1 MPSKTYT
8 LPTPLLD
15 SREINSI
22 DGLTYKYIQLKK
34 PSAVTKL
41 ARKTL
46 DVAPVEI
53 KFLGVDIKKAFSEK
67 DLYNQCMNVV
77 VDGFKVLEEKTA
89 KHTISRNSII
99 SQVDRIIPD
108 ITVTDLNEFCL
119 ARSYD
124 LMKLITLQKYQNLA
138 FVFVEGSITGVLGFA
153 GVPFNLVLSTFL
165 FFRAVQSIA
174 MFYGYDVKNDE
185 NELVI
190 ASEVFMKSLF
200 SENDKDD
207 ELSDIFEKIMMMNKA
222 TAFYKNTSGN
232 SDFKI
237 KETTQ
242 IILDRMY
249 DLAGQSAK
257 RAVEKVGQKT
267 FEETVFKELFEQIGK
282 KLTKGFQKK
291 SIPIVSLATGA
302 FFDTVQMK
310 KLIDYANIFYCKR
323 FILEKEKR
331 INSITE

>member
-1 MPSKTYT
+1 
-8 LPTPLLD
+8 
-15 SREINSI
+15 
-22 DGLTYKYIQLKK
+22 
-34 PSAVTKL
+34 
-41 ARKTL
+41 
-46 DVAPVEI
+46 
-53 KFLGVDIKKAFSEK
+53 
-67 DLYNQCMNVV
+67 
-77 VDGFKVLEEKTA
+77 
-89 KHTISRNSII
+89 
-99 SQVDRIIPD
+99 
-108 ITVTDLNEFCL
+108 
-119 ARSYD
+119 
-124 LMKLITLQKYQNLA
+124 MKLITLQKYQNLA
-138 FVFVEGSITGVLGFA
+138 FVFVEGSVTGVLGFA

-174 MFYGYDVKNDE
+174 MFYGYDVKNDA

-207 ELSDIFEKIMMMNKA
+207 ELSAILEKIMMMNKA
-222 TAFYKNTSGN
+222 TAFSKTTGET

-257 RAVEKVGQKT
+257 SAVEKVGQKT

-282 KLTKGFQKK
+282 RLTKGFQKK

-323 FILEKEKR
+323 FILEKENR
-331 INSITE
+331 IDYVTR

>member
-1 MPSKTYT
+1 MPNKIYT
-8 LPTPLLD
+8 LPNPILD

-34 PSAVTKL
+34 PGTVTKL
-41 ARKTL
+41 AKKTL
-46 DVAPVEI
+46 DVAPKEI

-67 DLYNQCMNVV
+67 DLYNQCMKVV
-77 VDGFKVLEEKTA
+77 VDGFKILEEKTA
-89 KHTISRNSII
+89 KYTISRSSVI
-99 SQVDRIIPD
+99 SQVNKFVPD
-108 ITVTDLNEFCL
+108 VTITDLNEFCL
-119 ARSYD
+119 VRSYD

-138 FVFVEGSITGVLGFA
+138 FVFVEGSVTGVLGFA

-190 ASEVFMKSLF
+190 ASEVFMKSLITD
-200 SENDKDD
+200 SNEDD
-207 ELSDIFEKIMMMNKA
+207 ELSKILEKIMMMNKA
-222 TAFYKNTSGN
+222 TAFFKNTGEN
-232 SDFKI
+232 SDVKI
-237 KETTQ
+237 KDTTQ
-242 IILDRMY
+242 MTLDRMY
-249 DLAGQSAK
+249 DLASQSAK
-257 RAVEKVGQKT
+257 KAVEKVGQKT
-267 FEETVFKELFEQIGK
+267 FEEAVFKELFEQIGR

-323 FILEKEKR
+323 FILEKENK
-331 INSITE
+331 IHSL

>member
-1 MPSKTYT
+1 MPTKNYT
-8 LPTPLLD
+8 VPTPLLD
-15 SREINSI
+15 SKEINSI

-67 DLYNQCMNVV
+67 DLYNQCMKVV

-138 FVFVEGSITGVLGFA
+138 FVFVEGSVTGVLGFA

-174 MFYGYDVKNDE
+174 MFYGYDVKNDA

-207 ELSDIFEKIMMMNKA
+207 ELSA
-222 TAFYKNTSGN
+222 
-232 SDFKI
+232 
-237 KETTQ
+237 
-242 IILDRMY
+242 
-249 DLAGQSAK
+249 
-257 RAVEKVGQKT
+257 
-267 FEETVFKELFEQIGK
+267 
-282 KLTKGFQKK
+282 
-291 SIPIVSLATGA
+291 
-302 FFDTVQMK
+302 
-310 KLIDYANIFYCKR
+310 
-323 FILEKEKR
+323 ILEK
-331 INSITE
+331 